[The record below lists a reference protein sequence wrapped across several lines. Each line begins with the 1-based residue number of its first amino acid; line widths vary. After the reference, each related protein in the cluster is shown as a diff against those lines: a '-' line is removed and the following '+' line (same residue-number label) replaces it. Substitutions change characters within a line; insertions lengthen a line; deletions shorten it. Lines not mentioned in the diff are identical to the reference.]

1 MRLTET
7 RKNIIKSQ
15 VAVCFGS
22 QARIWLFGS
31 RVDDQM
37 HGGDIDLYIE
47 TRLSKA
53 EAFQQE
59 QQLYAA
65 LQRELGE
72 QRIDIVTHSEGMMLQ
87 PIHHEYIDSPVEML
101 EALRQAREF
110 VAELSNTRR
119 VMAEYA
125 QQHLKH

>member
-15 VAVCFGS
+15 IAVCFGS
-22 QARIWLFGS
+22 QARIWLYGS

-37 HGGDIDLYIE
+37 RGGDIDLYIE

-59 QQLYAA
+59 QQLYVA

-87 PIHHEYIDSPVEML
+87 PIHEA
-101 EALRQAREF
+101 ALRTGVQI
-110 VAELSNTRR
+110 T
-119 VMAEYA
+119 
-125 QQHLKH
+125 